1 MPRFN
6 FKVVDAQGKPLTGLK
21 EADTKFILAKEFKDA
36 GNTVVSI
43 EEVSEN
49 NFLATVSRNF
59 NLFGGVKV
67 YDKIIFARNLGSML
81 AAGLAVSRA
90 LDVLERQSKNKNLK
104 KILTELTADISRGQT
119 LSDGMRKFPKIF
131 SSLFVSMVAAG
142 EQSGS
147 LAESL
152 QVVAKQMDRSYF
164 IQRKVRGAMIY
175 PAVIVG
181 AMLIIA
187 TLMLIFVVP
196 TLTATFSELGVA
208 LPLSTQFV
216 IFVSDFLK
224 DHFIYA
230 FLLLVV
236 FACAVY
242 LPLQT
247 KKGKRVLDYTVLHL
261 PVLSFLVKQVNSAR
275 TARTLSSLLS
285 AGVPVLEAVRIT
297 GEVLQNSYY
306 KEILEKSE
314 HSIQQGIPISSV
326 FMSVPN
332 LYPVFVGEMV
342 SVGEETG
349 KLSEMLL
356 GVATFYEDEV
366 EQKTKDM
373 STIIEP
379 VLMILIGGAVGFF
392 AISMITPIYSV
403 MDTIQ

>member
-1 MPRFN
+1 
-6 FKVVDAQGKPLTGLK
+6 
-21 EADTKFILAKEFKDA
+21 
-36 GNTVVSI
+36 
-43 EEVSEN
+43 
-49 NFLATVSRNF
+49 
-59 NLFGGVKV
+59 
-67 YDKIIFARNLGSML
+67 
-81 AAGLAVSRA
+81 SRA
-90 LDVLERQSKNKNLK
+90 LDVLERQSKNKTLK
-104 KILTELTADISRGQT
+104 KILLELNADISRGQT
-119 LSDGMRKFPKIF
+119 LSNGMRKFPKVF

-152 QVVAKQMDRSYF
+152 KVIAKQMDRSYF

-175 PAVIVG
+175 PAVIIG

-187 TLMLIFVVP
+187 VLMLIFVVP
-196 TLTATFSELGVA
+196 TLTATFKELGVA

-216 IFVSDFLK
+216 IFVSNFFQN
-224 DHFIYA
+224 HFIFA
-230 FLLLVV
+230 FLILVV
-236 FACAVY
+236 LVLAIYF
-242 LPLQT
+242 PLQT
-247 KKGKRVLDYTVLHL
+247 KKGKRIFDYALLHL
-261 PVLSFLVKQVNSAR
+261 PIIAPLIKQVNAAR

-285 AGVPVLEAVRIT
+285 AGVPVVESTRIT
-297 GEVLQNSYY
+297 GEVLQNSFY
-306 KEILEKSE
+306 KEVLEKAQ
-314 HSIQQGIPISSV
+314 HSIQQGIPMSSV
-326 FMSVPN
+326 FIEVPH

-379 VLMILIGGAVGFF
+379 VLMVIIGVVVGFF

>member
-1 MPRFN
+1 MVRFN
-6 FKVVDAQGKPLTGLK
+6 FKVTDVEGKDLSGFR
-21 EADTKFILAKEFKDA
+21 EAENKFALAKEFKDA
-36 GNTVVSI
+36 GHTVVSI
-43 EEVSEN
+43 EPVNEN
-49 NFLATVSRNF
+49 NFFA
-59 NLFGGVKV
+59 NLLKNLNKVGGVKM

-81 AAGLAVSRA
+81 EAGLAVSRA
-90 LDVLERQSKNKNLK
+90 LDVLERQSKNKILK
-104 KILTELTADISRGQT
+104 KILLELNADISRGQT
-119 LSDGMRKFPKIF
+119 LSDGMRKFPKVF

-147 LAESL
+147 LASSL
-152 QVVAKQMDRSYF
+152 KVVAKQMDRSYF
-164 IQRKVRGAMIY
+164 IQRKVKGAMIY

-187 TLMLIFVVP
+187 VLMLIFVVP
-196 TLTATFSELGVA
+196 TLTATFSELGVE

-216 IFVSDFLK
+216 IFVSDFLQN
-224 DHFIYA
+224 HFILA
-230 FLLLVV
+230 FLILVAV
-236 FACAVY
+236 AFAVY
-242 LPLQT
+242 APMQT
-247 KKGKRVLDYTVLHL
+247 KKGKRVRDYVVLHL
-261 PVLSFLVKQVNSAR
+261 PVIGPLIKQVNSAR

-285 AGVPVLEAVRIT
+285 AGVPVVESMRIT

-306 KEILEKSE
+306 KEVLEKAE
-314 HSIQQGIPISSV
+314 HSIQQGISVSSV
-326 FMSVPN
+326 FMEVPH

-356 GVATFYEDEV
+356 GVADFYEDEV

-379 VLMILIGGAVGFF
+379 VLMVIIGAVVGFF

>member
-1 MPRFN
+1 MTRFN
-6 FKVVDAQGKPLTGLK
+6 FKVLDAQGKDLTGFRD
-21 EADTKFILAKEFKDA
+21 ADSKFALAKEFKDA
-36 GNTVVSI
+36 GQSVVSI
-43 EEVSEN
+43 EPVDGES
-49 NFLATVSRNF
+49 FFATVLKNI
-59 NLFGGVKV
+59 NKVGGVKM

-81 AAGLAVSRA
+81 EAGLAVSRA
-90 LDVLERQSKNKNLK
+90 LDVLERQSKNKVLK
-104 KILTELTADISRGQT
+104 KILIELNADISRGQT
-119 LSDGMRKFPKIF
+119 LSDGMRKFPKVF

-152 QVVAKQMDRSYF
+152 KVVARQMDRSYF

-175 PAVIVG
+175 PAVIIG

-196 TLTATFSELGVA
+196 TLTATFTELGVE
-208 LPLSTQFV
+208 LPMSTQFV
-216 IFVSDFLK
+216 IFISNFLQN
-224 DHFIYA
+224 HFILA

-236 FACAVY
+236 LVLAIY

-247 KKGKRVLDYTVLHL
+247 QKGKRVRDYVVLRL
-261 PVLSFLVKQVNSAR
+261 PIVGPLLKQVNSAR

-285 AGVPVLEAVRIT
+285 AGVPVVESARIT
-297 GEVLQNSYY
+297 GEVLQNSFY
-306 KEILEKSE
+306 KEVLEKSQ
-314 HSIQQGIPISSV
+314 HSIQQGVPMSSV
-326 FMSVPN
+326 FMEASK
-332 LYPVFVGEMV
+332 LYPVFVGEMM

-356 GVATFYEDEV
+356 GVANFYEDEV

-379 VLMILIGGAVGFF
+379 VLMVIIGAAVGFF

>member
-1 MPRFN
+1 MVRFN
-6 FKVVDAQGKPLTGLK
+6 FKVTDVEGKELSGLR
-21 EADTKFILAKEFKDA
+21 EADNKFSLAKEFKDA
-36 GNTVVSI
+36 GQTVVSI
-43 EEVSEN
+43 EPVDEN
-49 NFLATVSRNF
+49 NFFA
-59 NLFGGVKV
+59 NLLKNLNKVGGVKM

-81 AAGLAVSRA
+81 EAGLAVSRA
-90 LDVLERQSKNKNLK
+90 LDVLERQSKNKILK
-104 KILTELTADISRGQT
+104 KILLELNSDISRGQT
-119 LSDGMRKFPKIF
+119 LSDGMRKFPKVF

-147 LAESL
+147 LASSL
-152 QVVAKQMDRSYF
+152 KVIAKQMDRSYF

-187 TLMLIFVVP
+187 VLMLIFVVP
-196 TLTATFSELGVA
+196 TLTATFNELGVA

-216 IFVSDFLK
+216 IFVSDFLQN
-224 DHFIYA
+224 HFILA
-230 FLLLVV
+230 FLILV
-236 FACAVY
+236 ALASAVY
-242 LPLQT
+242 VPMQT
-247 KKGKRVLDYTVLHL
+247 KKGKRVRDYVVLHL
-261 PVLSFLVKQVNSAR
+261 PVIGPLVKQVNSAR

-285 AGVPVLEAVRIT
+285 AGVPVVESTRIT

-306 KEILEKSE
+306 KEVLEKAE
-314 HSIQQGIPISSV
+314 HSIQQGIPVSSV
-326 FMSVPN
+326 FMAVPH

-356 GVATFYEDEV
+356 GVADFYEDEV

-379 VLMILIGGAVGFF
+379 VLMVIIGAVVGFF

>member
-1 MPRFN
+1 MSRFN
-6 FKVVDAQGKPLTGLK
+6 FKVLDAQGKELTGFR
-21 EADTKFILAKEFKDA
+21 EADNKFALAKEFKDA
-36 GNTVVSI
+36 GQTVVSI
-43 EEVSEN
+43 DSADEESFFAKV
-49 NFLATVSRNF
+49 LK
-59 NLFGGVKV
+59 NLNKVGGVKM

-81 AAGLAVSRA
+81 EAGLAVSRA
-90 LDVLERQSKNKNLK
+90 LDVLERQSKNKVLK
-104 KILTELTADISRGQT
+104 KILIELNADISRGQT
-119 LSDGMRKFPKIF
+119 LSDGMRKFPKVF

-152 QVVAKQMDRSYF
+152 KVVAKQMDRSYF

-175 PAVIVG
+175 PAVIIG

-196 TLTATFSELGVA
+196 TLTATFTELGVE
-208 LPLSTQFV
+208 LPMSTQFV
-216 IFVSDFLK
+216 IFTSNFLQN
-224 DHFIYA
+224 HFILA
-230 FLLLVV
+230 FLLLVALV
-236 FACAVY
+236 LAVY

-247 KKGKRVLDYTVLHL
+247 KKGKRVRDYVVLRL
-261 PVLSFLVKQVNSAR
+261 PIVGPLLKQVNSAR

-285 AGVPVLEAVRIT
+285 AGVPVVKSARIT
-297 GEVLQNSYY
+297 GEVLQNSFY
-306 KEILEKSE
+306 KEVLEKSQ
-314 HSIQQGIPISSV
+314 HSIQQGIPMSSV
-326 FMSVPN
+326 FMEASK
-332 LYPVFVGEMV
+332 LYPVFVGEMM

-356 GVATFYEDEV
+356 GVANFYEDEV

-379 VLMILIGGAVGFF
+379 VLMVIIGAAVGFF

>member
-1 MPRFN
+1 MVRFN
-6 FKVVDAQGKPLTGLK
+6 FKVLDAQGKELTGFR
-21 EADTKFILAKEFKDA
+21 EADNKFALAKEFKDV
-36 GNTVVSI
+36 GQTVVSI
-43 EEVSEN
+43 EPVDEN
-49 NFLATVSRNF
+49 SFFT
-59 NLFGGVKV
+59 NLLKNLNKVGGVKM

-81 AAGLAVSRA
+81 EAGLAVSRA
-90 LDVLERQSKNKNLK
+90 LDVLERQSKNKILK
-104 KILTELTADISRGQT
+104 KILLELNADISRGQT
-119 LSDGMRKFPKIF
+119 LSDGMRKFPKVF

-147 LAESL
+147 LASSL
-152 QVVAKQMDRSYF
+152 KVIAKQMDRSYF

-187 TLMLIFVVP
+187 VLMLIFVVP
-196 TLTATFSELGVA
+196 TLTATFSELGVE

-216 IFVSDFLK
+216 IFVSDFLQN
-224 DHFIYA
+224 HFILA
-230 FLLLVV
+230 FLILVAV
-236 FACAVY
+236 AFAVY
-242 LPLQT
+242 VPMQT
-247 KKGKRVLDYTVLHL
+247 KKGKRMRDYVVLHL
-261 PVLSFLVKQVNSAR
+261 PVVGPLIKQVNSAR

-285 AGVPVLEAVRIT
+285 AGVPVVESTRIT

-306 KEILEKSE
+306 KEVLEKAE
-314 HSIQQGIPISSV
+314 HSIQQGISVSSV
-326 FMSVPN
+326 FMEVPH

-349 KLSEMLL
+349 ILSEMLL
-356 GVATFYEDEV
+356 GVADFYEDEV

-379 VLMILIGGAVGFF
+379 VLMVIIGAVVGFF

>member
-6 FKVVDAQGKPLTGLK
+6 FKVVDAQGKPLDGLK
-21 EADTKFILAKEFKDA
+21 EADNKFALAKEFKDA
-36 GNTVVSI
+36 GSTVVSI
-43 EEVSEN
+43 EEVSEGGFWTN
-49 NFLATVSRNF
+49 VSRNF
-59 NLFGGVKV
+59 NLLSGVKV

-81 AAGLAVSRA
+81 AAGLAVPRA
-90 LDVLERQSKNKNLK
+90 LDVLERQSKNQNLK
-104 KILTELTADISRGQT
+104 KILIELNADISRGQT
-119 LSDGMRKFPKIF
+119 LSDGMRKFPKVF

-196 TLTATFSELGVA
+196 TLTATFNELGVA

-224 DHFIYA
+224 NHFIYA

-236 FACAVY
+236 LVCAIY

-261 PVLSFLVKQVNSAR
+261 PVVSLLVKQVNSAR

-285 AGVPVLEAVRIT
+285 AGVPVLDAVRIT

-306 KEILEKSE
+306 KEVLEKSE
-314 HSIQQGIPISSV
+314 HSIQQGVPVSSV
-326 FMSVPN
+326 FMSVPQ

-349 KLSEMLL
+349 KLAEMLL

-379 VLMILIGGAVGFF
+379 ILMVLIGGAVGFF

>member
-1 MPRFN
+1 MTRFN
-6 FKVVDAQGKPLTGLK
+6 FKVIDAEGKEQSGFK
-21 EADTKFILAKEFKDA
+21 EAQDKFVLAKEFKDA
-36 GNTVVSI
+36 GENVVSI
-43 EEVSEN
+43 EAVSEDTFFSTIWKKLN
-49 NFLATVSRNF
+49 T
-59 NLFGGVKV
+59 FGGVKM

-81 AAGLAVSRA
+81 EAGLAVSRA

-104 KILTELTADISRGQT
+104 KILTELNADISRGQT
-119 LSDGMRKFPKIF
+119 LSDGMRKFPKVF

-147 LAESL
+147 LAQSL
-152 QVVAKQMDRSYF
+152 KVIAKQMDRSYF

-175 PAVIVG
+175 PAVIMG

-187 TLMLIFVVP
+187 ILMLIFVVP
-196 TLTATFSELGVA
+196 TLTATFAELGVE
-208 LPLSTQFV
+208 LPMSTQFV
-216 IFVSDFLK
+216 ILVSDFLQ
-224 DHFIYA
+224 DHFILA
-230 FLLLVV
+230 FLLLVAV
-236 FACAVY
+236 SFAIY
-242 LPLQT
+242 IPFQS
-247 KKGKRVLDYTVLHL
+247 KKGKRVFDYVILHL
-261 PVLSFLVKQVNSAR
+261 PVIAPLVKQVNSAR

-285 AGVPVLEAVRIT
+285 AGVPVVESARIT

-306 KEILEKSE
+306 KEVLEKSE
-314 HSIQQGIPISSV
+314 HSIQQGIPMSSV
-326 FMSVPN
+326 FVNVPH

-349 KLSEMLL
+349 KLAEMLL
-356 GVATFYEDEV
+356 GVADFYEDEV

-379 VLMILIGGAVGFF
+379 VLMVIIGAVVGFF